1 MWNRFR
7 LWANKNEIKI
17 ITVIVC
23 ILGCYILIKG
33 MNVFFRN
40 QQQEK
45 KNNYEVQNKSIFED
59 ITLSEE
65 GLEEIDKS
73 SNEYQVVYT
82 IEDKI
87 INTIYIAKKNNDKDQ
102 KQSLIDMCSEQ
113 FLDTLGYGKKY
124 ITTDNILSYIDDL
137 NNINNYS
144 IIKIYKIGEKN
155 NVVKYAIN
163 LKLPDVE
170 GTIVYNYM
178 IINIDE
184 NNRTFSYDG
193 NIEVLSEYAF
203 DDQYDTIE
211 NKGSN
216 VF

>member
-33 MNVFFRN
+33 MNAFFRN

-45 KNNYEVQNKSIFED
+45 KSNYEVQNKSIFED
-59 ITLSEE
+59 ITLSED
-65 GLEEIDKS
+65 GLQEIDKS

-102 KQSLIDMCSEQ
+102 KQSLID
-113 FLDTLGYGKKY
+113 
-124 ITTDNILSYIDDL
+124 I
-137 NNINNYS
+137 
-144 IIKIYKIGEKN
+144 
-155 NVVKYAIN
+155 
-163 LKLPDVE
+163 
-170 GTIVYNYM
+170 
-178 IINIDE
+178 IDE
-184 NNRTFSYDG
+184 NVDSLRFYYLG
-193 NIEVLSEYAF
+193 NKYQTKVEHVGVEHGIAV
-203 DDQYDTIE
+203 DQPLIL
-211 NKGSN
+211 
-216 VF
+216 

>member
-33 MNVFFRN
+33 MNAFFRN

-45 KNNYEVQNKSIFED
+45 KSNYEVQNKSIFED

-87 INTIYIAKKNNDKDQ
+87 INTIYIAKK
-102 KQSLIDMCSEQ
+102 IM
-113 FLDTLGYGKKY
+113 
-124 ITTDNILSYIDDL
+124 
-137 NNINNYS
+137 
-144 IIKIYKIGEKN
+144 IKIKTKFN
-155 NVVKYAIN
+155 
-163 LKLPDVE
+163 
-170 GTIVYNYM
+170 
-178 IINIDE
+178 
-184 NNRTFSYDG
+184 
-193 NIEVLSEYAF
+193 
-203 DDQYDTIE
+203 
-211 NKGSN
+211 
-216 VF
+216 